1 MRASSAEAEKLTT
14 ASPKSWAAV
23 LFFGPN
29 AGLVR
34 ERADK
39 TARSIVPDLTDAF
52 RIADLSADLL
62 KKDPARLADE
72 AASISMFGGR
82 RVVRVRDAVD
92 GLADLF
98 DGFLAAHKGD
108 TLVVVEAGDLTKAS
122 ALRKLFEAAK
132 TAGAVECSDD
142 RPEDAA
148 KLIKETLAEF
158 GWKIEPEALAY
169 LSEALSLD
177 RRLLRSELEKLTLYL
192 GLGQPSST
200 VTRAQAQNL
209 IGDSGSVEADEIAD
223 AVVAGD
229 LRALDLLIAKAADAG
244 ISWTGVVGAA
254 LRLFQRL
261 AAFSES
267 GGGGFSSSP
276 YGQRLAAQLRNW
288 DRAHLIEAMR
298 LLAQAEADT
307 RTTVFPD
314 APLAQH
320 ALFAAAELG
329 RARAAATVRHR

>member
-1 MRASSAEAEKLTT
+1 MRVSSSEADKLSN
-14 ASPKSWAAV
+14 APPKTWAAV

-39 TARSIVPDLTDAF
+39 AAFAIVPDAGDAF
-52 RIADLSADLL
+52 RIADLGADVL
-62 KKDPARLADE
+62 KRDPARLADE

-92 GLADLF
+92 GLAELF
-98 DGFLAAHKGD
+98 DGYLASHKGD
-108 TLVVVEAGDLTKAS
+108 ALVVVEAGDLTKAS

-132 TAGAVECSDD
+132 SAAAVECFDD
-142 RPEDAA
+142 RPEEAGR
-148 KLIKETLAEF
+148 LIKETLAEV

-177 RRLLRSELEKLTLYL
+177 RRLLRAELEKLTLYL
-192 GLGQPSST
+192 GLGEASST
-200 VTRAQAQNL
+200 LTRALAQSL
-209 IGDSGSVEADEIAD
+209 IGDSGTVEADEIAD

-229 LRALDLLIAKAADAG
+229 LRALDALIVKATDAG
-244 ISWTGVVGAA
+244 ISWTGVVGAT

-261 AAFSES
+261 AAFAES

-276 YGQRLAAQLRNW
+276 YGQRLAAQLRTW
-288 DRAHLIEAMR
+288 DRGHLIAAMKI
-298 LLAQAEADT
+298 LAQAEADT
-307 RTTVFPD
+307 RTTVLPD
-314 APLAQH
+314 APIAQH

-329 RARAAATVRHR
+329 RAKAASGRHR

>member
-1 MRASSAEAEKLTT
+1 MRVSSSEADKVLS
-14 ASPKSWAAV
+14 APPKTWAAV
-23 LFFGPN
+23 LFFGSN

-39 TARSIVPDLTDAF
+39 TARVIVPDLSDAF
-52 RIADLSADLL
+52 RIADLGADAL

-72 AASISMFGGR
+72 AASIAMFGGR

-92 GLADLF
+92 GLAELF
-98 DGFLAAHKGD
+98 ESFLTGHKGD
-108 TLVVVEAGDLTKAS
+108 ALVVVEAGDLTKAS
-122 ALRKLFEAAK
+122 TLRKIFEAAK
-132 TAGAVECSDD
+132 TAAAVECFDD
-142 RPEDAA
+142 RPEDAG
-148 KLIKETLAEF
+148 KLIKETLAAV

-177 RRLLRSELEKLTLYL
+177 RRLLRAELEKLTLYL
-192 GLGQPSST
+192 GLGEASST
-200 VTRAQAQNL
+200 LSRAQAVGL
-209 IGDSGSVEADEIAD
+209 IGDSGGVEADEIAD

-229 LRALDLLIAKAADAG
+229 QRALDLLVAKAVDAG
-244 ISWTGVVGAA
+244 ISWTGVVGAT

-288 DRAHLIEAMR
+288 DRAHLIAAMK
-298 LLAQAEADT
+298 LLAEAEAET
-307 RTTVFPD
+307 RTTVLPD
-314 APLAQH
+314 APIAQH
-320 ALFAAAELG
+320 VLFATAELG
-329 RARAAATVRHR
+329 RQKTSGRHR

>member
-1 MRASSAEAEKLTT
+1 MRVSSAEFEKLVS
-14 ASPKSWAAV
+14 APPKTWAAV

-39 TARSIVPDLTDAF
+39 IAHAIVPDLGDAF
-52 RIADLSADLL
+52 RIADLSAETL

-92 GLADLF
+92 GFAELLDS
-98 DGFLAAHKGD
+98 FLASHKGD
-108 TLVVVEAGDLTKAS
+108 ALVVVEAGDLTKAS

-132 TAGAVECSDD
+132 TASAVECADD
-142 RPEDAA
+142 RPEDAG
-148 KLIKETLAEF
+148 KLIKETLAEV

-177 RRLLRSELEKLTLYL
+177 RRLLRAELEKLTLYL
-192 GLGQPSST
+192 GLGEASST
-200 VTRAQAQNL
+200 VTRAQAQSL

-244 ISWTGVVGAA
+244 ISWTGVVGAT

-261 AAFSES
+261 AAFAES
-267 GGGGFSSSP
+267 GGGGFSASP

-288 DRAHLIEAMR
+288 DRMHLIAAMK
-298 LLAQAEADT
+298 LLAEAEANT
-307 RTTVFPD
+307 RTTALPD

-329 RARAAATVRHR
+329 RKTNASGRHR